1 MLNFQLLKNDSNQ
14 QGNGSQMAV
23 KAASSKSPFVAKV
36 WQFVNL
42 LVSFSACASW
52 SLSVCLKWNW
62 MTFIDKL
69 LQVLGSDDLL
79 WTNFSSLWP
88 ILASFGKLLPEP
100 IVVPSH
106 SKIGWLWPA
115 PTRVGKTRAAW
126 FNLVY
131 PVPWAPW
138 AVHRFVHLSG
148 KR

>member
-1 MLNFQLLKNDSNQ
+1 MLSLNCDVVILRTGLTPSPSLNNIEKYNIFKHFVSHHTTFSVMLNFQLLKNDSNQ

-79 WTNFSSLWP
+79 FQFLDGTSQNPLD
-88 ILASFGKLLPEP
+88 
-100 IVVPSH
+100 
-106 SKIGWLWPA
+106 
-115 PTRVGKTRAAW
+115 
-126 FNLVY
+126 
-131 PVPWAPW
+131 
-138 AVHRFVHLSG
+138 
-148 KR
+148 

>member
-1 MLNFQLLKNDSNQ
+1 MLNFQLLQNDSNQ

-79 WTNFSSLWP
+79 FQFLDGTSQNPLD
-88 ILASFGKLLPEP
+88 
-100 IVVPSH
+100 
-106 SKIGWLWPA
+106 
-115 PTRVGKTRAAW
+115 
-126 FNLVY
+126 
-131 PVPWAPW
+131 
-138 AVHRFVHLSG
+138 
-148 KR
+148 